1 MHLAIDSIVEIF
13 ENKYEVDCEISIN
26 ASGILTTQ
34 LLNGAP
40 FNIFLS
46 ADMKYPK
53 AIYEAGLSTK
63 PVIYAKGKLILVAD
77 KKLGMTSI
85 ADVLKNAKRIAIA
98 DENLAPYGKSAVNF
112 LKDEDYY
119 SIVEHKLV
127 MAESIGQ
134 VNQFLKSKAVD
145 IGFTSATFRQENS
158 QAFDYFDVALQKE
171 NQIEQGMVVL
181 NSDDSAIQTHA
192 ELFADFMQTTT
203 VKNILLHFNYDIN

>member
-13 ENKYEVDCEISIN
+13 ENKYKIDCETSIN

-34 LLNGAP
+34 ILNGAP

-46 ADMKYPK
+46 ADMKYPN
-53 AIYEAGLSTK
+53 AIYDAGLSTK

-85 ADVLKNAKRIAIA
+85 ADALKNTKRIAIA
-98 DENLAPYGKSAVNF
+98 DENLAPYGKAAVNF
-112 LKDEDYY
+112 LKEEGYY
-119 SIVEHKLV
+119 ATVEHKLV

-145 IGFTSATFRQENS
+145 LGFTSATFRQENS
-158 QAFDYFDVALQKE
+158 QAFDYFDVALLDD
-171 NQIEQGMVVL
+171 NQIEQGMVIL
-181 NSDDSAIQTHA
+181 HSESPTIQTNA